1 MIYIYYNKRL
11 WDLCDIAGHDEV
23 VSVFEDPMLQLH
35 TTRSWDFLDSLSGES
50 SSFPI
55 YNSFHGSSD
64 IIIGVVD
71 TGENTMLKTFCPN
84 KYTVSNYV

>member
-1 MIYIYYNKRL
+1 MIYNKNGDMCQCVCIIVER
-11 WDLCDIAGHDEV
+11 DEV

-35 TTRSWDFLDSLSGES
+35 TTRSWDFLESLSGVA

-71 TGENTMLKTFCPN
+71 TGKSLYF
-84 KYTVSNYV
+84 YSVLL